1 MARNAASAIAWAR
14 GQLGSRAWGG
24 RCEAF
29 TRTALGFPGQYP
41 SANAAWAAAGGKHPG
56 DFNPPAGVPVFWALT
71 GPNAPY
77 GHVALS
83 IGGGR
88 AISSSNE
95 AGHAVVSVISIR
107 GFTDRYA
114 IYRGWAEVYH
124 GVRLDLGGTVQVGGG
139 IGGAGKHS
147 VAAAQVQEE
156 EDMTPEQE
164 KKLNRAVEGVDQAL
178 RALTQVNE
186 RVYSIEQKVNHSF
199 EADDQS
205 LTSIGNVGGRIYQIE
220 QKVNTIVEA
229 VDHMLKALTQVNER
243 AYGAYVQSKAALD
256 SLAEVAKALGERK

>member
-1 MARNAASAIAWAR
+1 
-14 GQLGSRAWGG
+14 
-24 RCEAF
+24 
-29 TRTALGFPGQYP
+29 
-41 SANAAWAAAGGKHPG
+41 
-56 DFNPPAGVPVFWALT
+56 
-71 GPNAPY
+71 
-77 GHVALS
+77 LS
-83 IGGGR
+83 IGGGK

-107 GFTDRYA
+107 GFTDAYA
-114 IYRGWAEVYH
+114 IYCGWAGVYH
-124 GVRLDLGGTVQVGGG
+124 GVRLDQGGTVQVGGG
-139 IGGAGKHS
+139 NSGGGKHS

-164 KKLNRAVEGVDQAL
+164 KKLNRTVEGVDQAL
-178 RALTQVNE
+178 RALTQVNN

-220 QKVNTIVEA
+220 QKVNHLVEA
-229 VDHMLKALTQVNER
+229 VDHMLQALTQVNER
-243 AYGAYVQSKAALD
+243 AYGAYAQSKAALD